1 MHPLTAPL
9 TAPLTPLPPRSSD
22 ELLTAYGIGLRAGI
36 NKARDYYDEALGL
49 DEYESA
55 TYWFA
60 YIGGMQQALD
70 LFEKL
75 RT

>member
-1 MHPLTAPL
+1 MHPL

-75 RT
+75 RTGEL